1 MTVTWWYIPTP
12 ERSNFP
18 VLMRSSNLPGVP
30 HTMSTPCCRARICSF
45 ALSPPITSSS
55 LYTVG
60 ISACWLSATTTLKNR
75 QDLLPIRHTSILGNS
90 NKFIQKWMFWLI
102 SQEKNNTDYPLLYGK
117 QLPGTDLR
125 SYEVALLNSIARLH
139 TLLALLAL
147 NHEILHIN
155 WSIPWCQWC
164 PWSVLCC
171 VQPVMTFCHSSI
183 TTQFVD
189 YSHKLEANYLTEK
202 FPSHSS
208 PYAAVL
214 GVWQQWQY
222 ETCYNQQSLY
232 SSPMR
237 T

>member
-1 MTVTWWYIPTP
+1 MLSHDSHMMIPTP

-18 VLMRSSNLPGVP
+18 VLMRSSSLPGVP

-60 ISACWLSATTTLKNR
+60 ISACCQLQPLLKTGKVCF
-75 QDLLPIRHTSILGNS
+75 QSDIHPFGVIQTNS
-90 NKFIQKWMFWLI
+90 SKKWMFWLI

-117 QLPGTDLR
+117 QLPDTDLR
-125 SYEVALLNSIARLH
+125 SYEVALLNWIARLH

-147 NHEILHIN
+147 NHEILHMN
-155 WSIPWCQWC
+155 WSIPWRQWC
-164 PWSVLCC
+164 PWSVWRC
-171 VQPVMTFCHSSI
+171 VQPVRTFSHSSI
-183 TTQFVD
+183 STQLVD

-214 GVWQQWQY
+214 GVWQQW
-222 ETCYNQQSLY
+222 
-232 SSPMR
+232 
-237 T
+237 